1 MLGSSGSVVPI
12 FRRQIA
18 AGGPVTVTDP
28 RMKRYFMTIPE
39 AVQLIIR
46 AGSLSER
53 SGEVFVLEMGE
64 PVGILDLA
72 KTMIHLSGL
81 EPERDIAIEIVGARP
96 GEKLH
101 EELFNPY
108 ERLQPTPA
116 QKILRAARE
125 PLEPQSVE
133 RIFGEINLLVLEGD
147 AAGLAKHVAKLSD
160 SRLSQGDSVRNGEA
174 VRRGIHSDL
183 PWPPDVDWRLRV
195 MASLPFAL
203 SVHHFI
209 SSVGADAGFAS
220 LIGLALLILLYFA
233 HARETATLRS
243 RADEAG
249 FRVQELETQL
259 ADLADQV
266 AALPAEISV
275 RATGPRVAAAQ
286 AGIAQRAVAGVGA
299 DRADGLSFPP
309 AAPAGMAAPA
319 LAAATR
325 LIPMPELPA
334 EEPQPATMHGGAP
347 NGTTPVPVAASGT
360 MQRPVPVG
368 APVGPRPRQ
377 PAEPGRTAGG
387 AGGYPN
393 RPNGGQSRPTSGQRR
408 VGGQPNSGGGQ
419 SNSGAGRPAMPVRPA
434 PKRSR
439 TGRTILAVLVALIGA
454 AAVVVAV
461 LVLSKG
467 SGSHK
472 PKSSL
477 ASTLT
482 SHRTAPKGTV
492 NVRPS
497 DVTVSV
503 LNGTD
508 QQRLA
513 MHRLEQAVCGRIPE
527 GGRYQR
533 HQPDRR
539 RRASSPTQRRP
550 TGRMPWPWPST

>member
-1 MLGSSGSVVPI
+1 
-12 FRRQIA
+12 
-18 AGGPVTVTDP
+18 
-28 RMKRYFMTIPE
+28 
-39 AVQLIIR
+39 
-46 AGSLSER
+46 
-53 SGEVFVLEMGE
+53 
-64 PVGILDLA
+64 
-72 KTMIHLSGL
+72 
-81 EPERDIAIEIVGARP
+81 
-96 GEKLH
+96 
-101 EELFNPY
+101 
-108 ERLQPTPA
+108 
-116 QKILRAARE
+116 
-125 PLEPQSVE
+125 
-133 RIFGEINLLVLEGD
+133 
-147 AAGLAKHVAKLSD
+147 
-160 SRLSQGDSVRNGEA
+160 
-174 VRRGIHSDL
+174 
-183 PWPPDVDWRLRV
+183 

-299 DRADGLSFPP
+299 DRADGLPFPP

-325 LIPMPELPA
+325 LIPMPELPV
-334 EEPQPATMHGGAP
+334 EEPEPATVHGGAP
-347 NGTTPVPVAASGT
+347 NGTTPVPVAASAGT
-360 MQRPVPVG
+360 MERPIPVA
-368 APVGPRPRQ
+368 APVGPRPHQ
-377 PAEPGRTAGG
+377 PAEPGRTASG

-393 RPNGGQSRPTSGQRR
+393 RPNGGQPRPTGGQRR
-408 VGGQPNSGGGQ
+408 VGGQPNSG
-419 SNSGAGRPAMPVRPA
+419 AARPAMPVRPG

-439 TGRTILAVLVALIGA
+439 TGRTILAILVALIGA

-461 LVLSKG
+461 LVLTKG

-472 PKSSL
+472 PRSSV

-482 SHRTAPKGTV
+482 SHRTLPKGTV
-492 NVRPS
+492 LVKPS

-508 QQRLA
+508 QNGLA
-513 MHRLEQAVCGRIPE
+513 LSVSNKLGAEGFRKGAVTNATNQTQTTTVVAYAAPANRTDALAVAQYLKLKASSVQAVNSATKQVACS
-527 GGRYQR
+527 
-533 HQPDRR
+533 
-539 RRASSPTQRRP
+539 ASPAGCTSLVYVTVGSDLSAQ
-550 TGRMPWPWPST
+550 

>member
-1 MLGSSGSVVPI
+1 
-12 FRRQIA
+12 
-18 AGGPVTVTDP
+18 
-28 RMKRYFMTIPE
+28 
-39 AVQLIIR
+39 
-46 AGSLSER
+46 
-53 SGEVFVLEMGE
+53 
-64 PVGILDLA
+64 
-72 KTMIHLSGL
+72 
-81 EPERDIAIEIVGARP
+81 
-96 GEKLH
+96 
-101 EELFNPY
+101 
-108 ERLQPTPA
+108 
-116 QKILRAARE
+116 
-125 PLEPQSVE
+125 
-133 RIFGEINLLVLEGD
+133 
-147 AAGLAKHVAKLSD
+147 
-160 SRLSQGDSVRNGEA
+160 
-174 VRRGIHSDL
+174 
-183 PWPPDVDWRLRV
+183 

-299 DRADGLSFPP
+299 DRADGLPFPP

-325 LIPMPELPA
+325 LIPMPELPV
-334 EEPQPATMHGGAP
+334 EEPEPATVHGGAP
-347 NGTTPVPVAASGT
+347 NGTTPVPVAASAGT
-360 MQRPVPVG
+360 MQRPVPVA

-377 PAEPGRTAGG
+377 PAEPGRTASG

-393 RPNGGQSRPTSGQRR
+393 RPNGGQARPTGGQRR
-408 VGGQPNSGGGQ
+408 VGGQPNSG
-419 SNSGAGRPAMPVRPA
+419 AARPAMPVRPG

-461 LVLSKG
+461 LVLTKG

-472 PKSSL
+472 PKSSV

-482 SHRTAPKGTV
+482 SHRTLPKGTV
-492 NVRPS
+492 LVKPS

-508 QQRLA
+508 QNGLA
-513 MHRLEQAVCGRIPE
+513 LSVSNKLGAEGFRKGAVTNATNQTQTTTVVAYAAPANRTDALAVAQYLKLKASSVQAVNSATKQVACS
-527 GGRYQR
+527 
-533 HQPDRR
+533 
-539 RRASSPTQRRP
+539 ASPAGCTSLVYVTVGSDLSAQ
-550 TGRMPWPWPST
+550 

>member
-1 MLGSSGSVVPI
+1 
-12 FRRQIA
+12 
-18 AGGPVTVTDP
+18 
-28 RMKRYFMTIPE
+28 
-39 AVQLIIR
+39 
-46 AGSLSER
+46 
-53 SGEVFVLEMGE
+53 
-64 PVGILDLA
+64 
-72 KTMIHLSGL
+72 
-81 EPERDIAIEIVGARP
+81 
-96 GEKLH
+96 
-101 EELFNPY
+101 
-108 ERLQPTPA
+108 
-116 QKILRAARE
+116 
-125 PLEPQSVE
+125 
-133 RIFGEINLLVLEGD
+133 
-147 AAGLAKHVAKLSD
+147 
-160 SRLSQGDSVRNGEA
+160 
-174 VRRGIHSDL
+174 
-183 PWPPDVDWRLRV
+183 

-299 DRADGLSFPP
+299 DRADGLPFPP

-325 LIPMPELPA
+325 LIPMPELPV
-334 EEPQPATMHGGAP
+334 EEPEPATVHGGAP
-347 NGTTPVPVAASGT
+347 NGTTPVPVAASAGT
-360 MQRPVPVG
+360 MERPIPVA

-393 RPNGGQSRPTSGQRR
+393 RPNGGQPRPTGGQRR
-408 VGGQPNSGGGQ
+408 VGGQPNSG
-419 SNSGAGRPAMPVRPA
+419 AARPAMPVRPG

-461 LVLSKG
+461 LVLTKG

-472 PKSSL
+472 PKSSV

-482 SHRTAPKGTV
+482 SHRTLPKGTV
-492 NVRPS
+492 LVKPS

-508 QQRLA
+508 QNGLA
-513 MHRLEQAVCGRIPE
+513 LSVSNKLGAEGFRKGAVTNATNQTQTTTVVAYAAPANRTDALAVAQYLKLKASSVQAVNSATKQVACS
-527 GGRYQR
+527 
-533 HQPDRR
+533 
-539 RRASSPTQRRP
+539 ASPAGCTSLVYVTVGSDLSAQ
-550 TGRMPWPWPST
+550 

>member
-1 MLGSSGSVVPI
+1 
-12 FRRQIA
+12 
-18 AGGPVTVTDP
+18 
-28 RMKRYFMTIPE
+28 
-39 AVQLIIR
+39 
-46 AGSLSER
+46 
-53 SGEVFVLEMGE
+53 
-64 PVGILDLA
+64 
-72 KTMIHLSGL
+72 
-81 EPERDIAIEIVGARP
+81 
-96 GEKLH
+96 
-101 EELFNPY
+101 
-108 ERLQPTPA
+108 
-116 QKILRAARE
+116 
-125 PLEPQSVE
+125 
-133 RIFGEINLLVLEGD
+133 
-147 AAGLAKHVAKLSD
+147 
-160 SRLSQGDSVRNGEA
+160 
-174 VRRGIHSDL
+174 
-183 PWPPDVDWRLRV
+183 

-299 DRADGLSFPP
+299 DRADGLPFPP

-325 LIPMPELPA
+325 LIPMPELPI
-334 EEPQPATMHGGAP
+334 EEPEPATVHGGAP
-347 NGTTPVPVAASGT
+347 NGTTPVPVAASAGT
-360 MQRPVPVG
+360 MQRPVPVP

-377 PAEPGRTAGG
+377 PAEPGRTAG

-408 VGGQPNSGGGQ
+408 VGGQPNSG
-419 SNSGAGRPAMPVRPA
+419 AARPAMPVRPR

-472 PKSSL
+472 PKSSS
-477 ASTLT
+477 ASSLT
-482 SHRTAPKGTV
+482 SHRTLPKGTV
-492 NVRPS
+492 IVRPS

-508 QQRLA
+508 QNGLA
-513 MHRLEQAVCGRIPE
+513 AAVMGKLSTEGFRKGAVTNATNQTLTTSVVAYAAPANRTDALAVAQYLKLSAKTVQAVNPGTKQVACS
-527 GGRYQR
+527 
-533 HQPDRR
+533 
-539 RRASSPTQRRP
+539 ASPVGCTSLVYVTVGSDLSAQ
-550 TGRMPWPWPST
+550 

>member
-1 MLGSSGSVVPI
+1 
-12 FRRQIA
+12 
-18 AGGPVTVTDP
+18 
-28 RMKRYFMTIPE
+28 
-39 AVQLIIR
+39 
-46 AGSLSER
+46 
-53 SGEVFVLEMGE
+53 
-64 PVGILDLA
+64 
-72 KTMIHLSGL
+72 
-81 EPERDIAIEIVGARP
+81 
-96 GEKLH
+96 
-101 EELFNPY
+101 
-108 ERLQPTPA
+108 
-116 QKILRAARE
+116 
-125 PLEPQSVE
+125 
-133 RIFGEINLLVLEGD
+133 
-147 AAGLAKHVAKLSD
+147 
-160 SRLSQGDSVRNGEA
+160 
-174 VRRGIHSDL
+174 
-183 PWPPDVDWRLRV
+183 

-347 NGTTPVPVAASGT
+347 NGTTPVPAAASGT

-408 VGGQPNSGGGQ
+408 VGGQPKSGGGQ

-482 SHRTAPKGTV
+482 SHRTVPKGTV
-492 NVRPS
+492 IVRPS

-508 QQRLA
+508 QNGLA
-513 MHRLEQAVCGRIPE
+513 MSVSNKLSAEGFRKGAVTNATNQTQTTSIVAYAAPANRTDALAVAQYLKLKAKSVQAVNSATKQVACS
-527 GGRYQR
+527 
-533 HQPDRR
+533 
-539 RRASSPTQRRP
+539 ASGAGCTSLVYVTVGSDLSAQ
-550 TGRMPWPWPST
+550 